1 MALLGILL
9 IGIWLVALGHRF
21 LEHRRIQESHDLLLL
36 DITDT
41 TVELLH
47 QRHRDIEQLSL
58 SWRVDHPAVG
68 GLAESPITQPPA
80 AGPASLVDLLIGRL
94 TGLLA
99 LSWIDTEGR
108 VLWSAPNPQS
118 HSSTKRGAL
127 ENPRTAPSF
136 VFARKSLSP
145 QTAPAI
151 QLPQGDWGFVTYF
164 PVVADGRAQGLL
176 EAVFRFRDVLSRS
189 LPTPLPPEL
198 DLELVYDDV
207 VLCRLPGIEEI
218 ATDGSRAAD
227 RPPNVGPN
235 VGPNVDTPYVGSV
248 QTPTDDPTV
257 TRISTFQIHGHRY
270 ELRLTAAPVSGP
282 MDLGAWL
289 LLLGAHLLAVLLVWV
304 DHRLDIRRCERRAR
318 THLME
323 GVFSNLPVTAF
334 SVGPDGE
341 VEQSFGK
348 AAVGLGLSSR
358 GGETLDGFPALVR
371 PLQRAL
377 AGESV
382 HLEADL
388 QTDTGDTRTYE
399 LFLLHDELRGGGALG
414 FAIDVSARKWVEK
427 ALQRNEERYRRFFR
441 EAPFA
446 YFAVDLDGRIE
457 IANDLAAQLTGYS
470 LDNLKGLLCTQLFA
484 HSEDQLRLESAHR
497 EDELRNH
504 EVELLRADGST
515 FWGSLSVQ
523 PLRDGTQLVGRGLIV
538 LDITQRKQLQEQVRQ
553 SQKMEAVGRLA
564 GGIAHDFNN
573 LLTAIMGYARMA
585 LERVAEDGRLRHDL
599 EEIQKACRRATSLVS
614 QLLAFSRR
622 QIVEPKVFDLNGLL
636 RDMDPM
642 LRRLTR
648 EEVDLASHLTRGS
661 GRIRMDP
668 GQMEQVIVNLVVN
681 AQEAISGDGWI
692 TIETDN
698 LPVEVG
704 AGGDGAADGAADNSS
719 STTHH
724 TEWVRLRVSDT
735 GSGMSPDVQ
744 EHIFEPFFTTKED
757 LSGTGLGLA
766 TVYGIV
772 VEQSAGQILVN
783 SEVGKGTTISIL
795 LPRVYDAI
803 DVDDEPLPIAQPSA
817 GHERILLVEDE
828 EMVRELAAEML
839 SSLGYEV
846 IQAKN
851 GLDALDRVE
860 GREHE
865 IDLLLTDVVMP
876 KMGGEKLYLEL
887 RRRNPEIRVLYSSGY
902 TESAV
907 IHHGVKEG
915 EVPFVHKPYTFDAL
929 AQAVQIVL
937 KS

>member
-1 MALLGILL
+1 MRRREIRTSNDQRAARRVRVLTLLAVLFSAIWITAIGIDPVSWPLL
-9 IGIWLVALGHRF
+9 IV
-21 LEHRRIQESHDLLLL
+21 
-36 DITDT
+36 
-41 TVELLH
+41 
-47 QRHRDIEQLSL
+47 
-58 SWRVDHPAVG
+58 
-68 GLAESPITQPPA
+68 
-80 AGPASLVDLLIGRL
+80 
-94 TGLLA
+94 
-99 LSWIDTEGR
+99 
-108 VLWSAPNPQS
+108 
-118 HSSTKRGAL
+118 
-127 ENPRTAPSF
+127 
-136 VFARKSLSP
+136 
-145 QTAPAI
+145 
-151 QLPQGDWGFVTYF
+151 
-164 PVVADGRAQGLL
+164 
-176 EAVFRFRDVLSRS
+176 
-189 LPTPLPPEL
+189 
-198 DLELVYDDV
+198 
-207 VLCRLPGIEEI
+207 
-218 ATDGSRAAD
+218 
-227 RPPNVGPN
+227 
-235 VGPNVDTPYVGSV
+235 
-248 QTPTDDPTV
+248 
-257 TRISTFQIHGHRY
+257 
-270 ELRLTAAPVSGP
+270 
-282 MDLGAWL
+282 
-289 LLLGAHLLAVLLVWV
+289 AHLLALFLVWI
-304 DHRLDIRRCERRAR
+304 DYRLDIRRSERRAR
-318 THLME
+318 AHLME

-358 GGETLDGFPALVR
+358 GGETLEEFPALIR
-371 PLQRAL
+371 PLHRAL

-388 QTDTGDTRTYE
+388 QIDTGEIRTYE
-399 LFLLHDELRGGGALG
+399 LFLLHDERRGSGVLG
-414 FAIDVSARKWVEK
+414 FALDISSRKWVEK

-446 YFAVDLDGRIE
+446 YFAVDPDGLIE
-457 IANDLAAQLTGYS
+457 IANDLAVELTGYS
-470 LDNLKGLLCTQLFA
+470 LHQLSGLHCAELFA
-484 HSEDQLRLESAHR
+484 HSEDKSLLGSDQR
-497 EDELRNH
+497 EEVIRNH

-523 PLRDGTQLVGRGLIV
+523 PLRDDSTLVGRGLIV

-585 LERVAEDGRLRHDL
+585 LERVEKDNRLQHDL

-622 QIVEPKVFDLNGLL
+622 QIIEPKVFELNALL

-648 EEVDLASHLTRGS
+648 EEVDLASHLTRGL

-681 AQEAISGDGWI
+681 AQEAITGSGWV
-692 TIETDN
+692 TVETDN
-698 LPVEVG
+698 FSPG
-704 AGGDGAADGAADNSS
+704 QTDGRAGTLEDTAGRGAALPLEQ
-719 STTHH
+719 
-724 TEWVRLRVSDT
+724 EWVRLRVSDT
-735 GSGMSPDVQ
+735 GSGMSPEVQ
-744 EHIFEPFFTTKED
+744 EHLFEPFFTTKED
-757 LSGTGLGLA
+757 LSGTGLGMA

-772 VEQSAGQILVN
+772 VEQCSGQILVD

-795 LPRVYDAI
+795 LPRVYD
-803 DVDDEPLPIAQPSA
+803 DVDVEEEPLPIAEPTGGNEQ
-817 GHERILLVEDE
+817 ILLVEDE

-839 SSLGYEV
+839 TSLGYRV

-851 GLDALDRVE
+851 GLDALDCIE
-860 GREHE
+860 GREQE

-929 AQAVQIVL
+929 AQAVQVVL
-937 KS
+937 KD

>member
-1 MALLGILL
+1 MRRREIRTSDDQRAARRVRVLTLLAVCIS
-9 IGIWLVALGHRF
+9 GIWLTVIGLQLFEERRQQ
-21 LEHRRIQESHDLLLL
+21 EHRQLMLLEIVERTTELL
-36 DITDT
+36 D
-41 TVELLH
+41 
-47 QRHRDIEQLSL
+47 QRHRDIESLSL
-58 SWRVDHPAVG
+58 SWALG
-68 GLAESPITQPPA
+68 SPA
-80 AGPASLVDLLIGRL
+80 AEKMTEVGPTALVDLLIERL
-94 TGLLA
+94 SGLLT
-99 LSWIDTEGR
+99 LRWIESDGF
-108 VLWSAPNPQS
+108 VAWAAP
-118 HSSTKRGAL
+118 SSEQIPEAGAL
-127 ENPRTAPSF
+127 DNPRTTPSF
-136 VFARKSLSP
+136 VLARRILSP
-145 QTAPAI
+145 QSTPAVP
-151 QLPQGDWGFVTYF
+151 LGRGDWGFMTYF
-164 PVVADGRAQGLL
+164 PVITENRLDGLL
-176 EAVFRFRDVLSRS
+176 EATFGFCPALLQSM
-189 LPTPLPPEL
+189 PEPLAFG
-198 DLELVYDDV
+198 LELEWVYDDV
-207 VLCRLPGIEEI
+207 VVCRLLGTESE
-218 ATDGSRAAD
+218 AVGKSRA
-227 RPPNVGPN
+227 R
-235 VGPNVDTPYVGSV
+235 GSSGER
-248 QTPTDDPTV
+248 QPRQRLEQQLHFRGND
-257 TRISTFQIHGHRY
+257 Y
-270 ELRLTAAPVSGP
+270 ELRLNTFDVPTPIHLS
-282 MDLGAWL
+282 AWSVL
-289 LLLGAHLLAVLLVWV
+289 IAAHLLALLLVWL
-304 DHRLDIRRCERRAR
+304 DYRLDIRRSERRAR
-318 THLME
+318 AHLME

-334 SVGPDGE
+334 SVGPEGE

-348 AAVGLGLSSR
+348 AAIGLGLTSR
-358 GGETLDGFPALVR
+358 GGETLDEFPALIR

-388 QTDTGDTRTYE
+388 QIDTGELRTYE
-399 LFLLHDELRGGGALG
+399 LFLLHDELRGSGALG
-414 FAIDVSARKWVEK
+414 FALDISTRKWVEK

-446 YFAVDLDGRIE
+446 YFAVDPDGLIE
-457 IANDLAAQLTGYS
+457 IANDLAAELTGYS
-470 LDNLKGLLCTQLFA
+470 LESLSGLHCTELLA
-484 HSEDQLRLESAHR
+484 HSEDKSLLGSEQR
-497 EDELRNH
+497 EEVIRNH

-523 PLRDGTQLVGRGLIV
+523 PLRDDTHLVGRGLIV

-585 LERVAEDGRLRHDL
+585 LERVGSDSRMQHNL

-622 QIVEPKVFDLNGLL
+622 QIIEPKVFELNALL

-648 EEVDLASHLTRGS
+648 EEVDLASHLTRGL

-681 AQEAISGDGWI
+681 AQEAITGSGWV
-692 TIETDN
+692 TVETDN
-698 LPVEVG
+698 FSTEGPIESH
-704 AGGDGAADGAADNSS
+704 AGMLKGSAGDSS
-719 STTHH
+719 RGPSS

-735 GSGMSPDVQ
+735 GSGMSPEVQ
-744 EHIFEPFFTTKED
+744 EHLFEPFFTTKED
-757 LSGTGLGLA
+757 LSGTGLGMA

-772 VEQSAGQILVN
+772 VEQCSGQILVD

-803 DVDDEPLPIAQPSA
+803 DVDEEPLPIAEPTG

-839 SSLGYEV
+839 TSLGYEV

-851 GLDALDRVE
+851 GLDALDTIE

-887 RRRNPEIRVLYSSGY
+887 RTRNPKIRVLYSSGY

-929 AQAVQIVL
+929 AQAVQLVL
-937 KS
+937 KD